1 VLAWIRSHAGEL
13 GRFGVVGVA
22 GVIVNLGVFNLLRLG
37 PLSEDSTVLGQD
49 DRVVTAKVI
58 ATLVSIVF
66 AWVAHRQWTFRG
78 LRTHKPM
85 RELLIFGLVNF
96 IAIVAE
102 AGVVAI
108 SHYVLA
114 FTSLAADNIAS
125 LIGIG
130 LGTVLRYVGYKV
142 FVFADH
148 VPDALVDGVSGDGDA
163 G

>member
-1 VLAWIRSHAGEL
+1 MLAWIRSHAGEL

-37 PLSEDSTVLGQD
+37 PLSEDSTVLGED

-78 LRTHKPM
+78 LRTHKPV
-85 RELLIFGLVNF
+85 RELLVFGLVNL

-142 FVFADH
+142 FVFTDH
-148 VPDALVDGVSGDGDA
+148 VPDALVDDVSGDVDA